1 MKQLHFKFIILLA
14 ILFFFTSC
22 KQAEPF
28 NPYDYTSLLIR
39 SKNLFSLCV
48 ILLGQSDTYLGD
60 VFSRLYYGYYH
71 LGRLIFSN
79 KYGYEYDSH
88 SHVWK
93 KMEESIREFGFLMK
107 SLREKYEYI
116 PLSQEDIVGNSKED
130 LLSVVDSN
138 KFDRIVIELKTTLE
152 ESDNYSQ
159 EDKVIFFEEIKLIEK
174 EHAKLLNE
182 IQKKGNNN

>member
-1 MKQLHFKFIILLA
+1 
-14 ILFFFTSC
+14 
-22 KQAEPF
+22 
-28 NPYDYTSLLIR
+28 
-39 SKNLFSLCV
+39 
-48 ILLGQSDTYLGD
+48 
-60 VFSRLYYGYYH
+60 
-71 LGRLIFSN
+71 
-79 KYGYEYDSH
+79 
-88 SHVWK
+88 
-93 KMEESIREFGFLMK
+93 MEESIREFGFLMK